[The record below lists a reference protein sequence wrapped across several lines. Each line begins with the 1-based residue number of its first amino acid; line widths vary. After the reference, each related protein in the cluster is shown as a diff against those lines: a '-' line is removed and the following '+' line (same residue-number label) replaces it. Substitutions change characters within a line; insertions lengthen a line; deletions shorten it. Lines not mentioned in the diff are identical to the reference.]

1 MFSDKIPNQSI
12 FFLIKFQMNKIS
24 MKFLNNFIFNTPLY
38 IALQNENIDIIQ
50 LLISHP
56 DTDVYFRNLVFFI

>member
-1 MFSDKIPNQSI
+1 
-12 FFLIKFQMNKIS
+12 MNKIS